1 MLLPSWLREIG
12 AAAHPAVQASKA
24 GRTISA
30 RWCPV
35 NRKMGKLTQVQA
47 VARAWAALTG
57 CPNGGLIAVVG
68 FALSVAV
75 TAQTLPPAPIVLP
88 PTP

>member
-1 MLLPSWLREIG
+1 MLLPSWLRNIS
-12 AAAHPAVQASKA
+12 AAAHPAAQASKA

-30 RWCPV
+30 CWCPV

-47 VARAWAALTG
+47 VARAWEAPTG
-57 CPNGGLIAVVG
+57 CPNGRLIAVAG
-68 FALSVAV
+68 FALSVAA
-75 TAQTLPPAPIVLP
+75 TAQTMTPAPIVLQ